1 VTDSPERVRQTTS
14 LREAIPVWVRVAA
27 LSFGGPAGQIAVMQR
42 LLVDERR
49 WISERHFLH
58 ALNYCMLL
66 PGPEAQQL
74 ATYVGWLMHR
84 WRGGLVAGGLFILP
98 GFLSILA
105 LSILYVAWGDVP
117 VVDAIFYG
125 IKPAVLAIVVHALV
139 RIGRRALD
147 STLLVAVA
155 AVAFL
160 AMFAFDVPFPAI
172 VGAAALVGWLGAQ
185 AGVESLISR
194 SLPGAG
200 DPPQREAVPPPPAS
214 RTIATALLWLGI
226 WWGPV
231 GLLTLVAGA
240 GSVFVSEALFFSKAA
255 VMTFGGAYAV
265 LAYIAQRAVEDFG
278 WLAPGEML
286 DGLGLAE
293 TTPGP
298 LIMVVQFVGFLGAY
312 RNPGALDPIVAGVV
326 GSVTT
331 TWVTFAP
338 CFLWIFVGAPYIEHL
353 RGRKAL
359 TGALSGITAAVVG
372 VILNLA
378 VWFSLRTLFGATESV
393 SRWGLHL
400 EAPVWSTVDP
410 FAVAIAA
417 GAAYLLFRRR
427 WGILAVV
434 ATAALSGLALRLAM
448 P

>member
-1 VTDSPERVRQTTS
+1 
-14 LREAIPVWVRVAA
+14 VWLRVAA

-105 LSILYVAWGDVP
+105 LSILYVTLGDVP

-155 AVAFL
+155 ALAFL
-160 AMFAFDVPFPAI
+160 AIFAFDVPFPAI
-172 VGAAALVGWLGAQ
+172 VGAAAFVGWLGAW
-185 AGVESLISR
+185 AGVESLVSR

-200 DPPQREAVPPPPAS
+200 DPHQREAVPPPPAS

-226 WWGPV
+226 WWVPV
-231 GLLTLVAGA
+231 GLLALVAGG

-255 VMTFGGAYAV
+255 VLTFGGAYAV

-298 LIMVVQFVGFLGAY
+298 LIMVVQFVGFLGAF
-312 RNPGALDPIVAGVV
+312 RNPGALDPIVAGMV
-326 GSVTT
+326 GSVAT

-359 TGALSGITAAVVG
+359 TAALSGITAAVVG

-378 VWFSLRTLFGATESV
+378 VWLALRNRFGATDTV
-393 SRWGLHL
+393 SRLGLHL
-400 EAPVWSTVDP
+400 EVPVWSTMDP
-410 FAVAIAA
+410 FAIAIAA

-427 WGILAVV
+427 WGILATV
-434 ATAALSGLALRLAM
+434 AAAALAGLALRLAM